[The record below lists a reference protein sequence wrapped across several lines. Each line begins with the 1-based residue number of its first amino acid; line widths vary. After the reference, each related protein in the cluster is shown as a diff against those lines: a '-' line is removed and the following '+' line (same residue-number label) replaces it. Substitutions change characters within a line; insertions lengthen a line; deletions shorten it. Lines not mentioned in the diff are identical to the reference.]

1 MNRFRSALIGAFVLG
16 GLLLFGGGLFLIG
29 DRRLLFVEQF
39 EINST
44 FGKVTGLQVGTSV
57 TVAGLAAGEVL
68 EVALPSG
75 PSDRF
80 RVRMRLREDVHH
92 LVRADSSAAVQT
104 DGIVGNAFIQISVG
118 TDASPQVTAGD
129 TITGIDPVEFA
140 DLIQE
145 GRDTF
150 RTVAQEVIGLQRTV
164 GGALAALTTTVE
176 TTNGVIEEVGRDA
189 AALTATSR
197 NLVEDVQGAVADARG
212 VVSDVRGGKG
222 SIGRLLTDDTL
233 YERLTGIGQEAEQ
246 TVRNLRET
254 TRNLRETTGRARAA
268 VDGFTAPNGTS
279 QQIAQTLQSTLTE
292 VQEVTSDLADGTEA
306 LKRNFL
312 FRGFFRQRGFF
323 DLDSISS
330 EAYQSGLLEGNDRTA
345 LRIWV
350 DAAVLFARNPDGTQQ
365 LTDEGRQRL
374 DSVMADLVRYP
385 RDSPLIVEGYAD
397 ASEGGAPYLLSVDR
411 AQLVRTY
418 LLRRFRRQATLTD
431 IMGLSESAPGSP
443 RGDDRWS
450 GVALALFVRND
461 ALGQSGGVA
470 TR

>member
-68 EVALPSG
+68 EVTLPSG
-75 PSDRF
+75 PSDSF

-92 LVRADSSAAVQT
+92 LVRADSVAAVQT

-118 TDASPQVTAGD
+118 TDASPPVAAGD
-129 TITGIDPVEFA
+129 TITGIDPIEFA

-150 RTVAQEVIGLQRTV
+150 RVVAQEALGLQKTV
-164 GGALAALTTTVE
+164 GGTLAALTTTVE
-176 TTNGVIEEVGRDA
+176 TTNGVIEAVGRDA
-189 AALTATSR
+189 AALTATSAR
-197 NLVEDVQGAVADARG
+197 LVTDVQGAVADARG
-212 VVSDVRGGKG
+212 VVNDVRNGQG
-222 SIGRLLTDDTL
+222 SIGQLLTDDTL
-233 YERLTGIGQEAEQ
+233 YDRLTGIGSEAEQ

-254 TRNLRETTGRARAA
+254 TDRARIA
-268 VDGFTAPNGTS
+268 VEGFTAPNGTS
-279 QQIAQTLQSTLTE
+279 QQLTQTLRNTLAE
-292 VQEVTSDLADGTEA
+292 VQEVTSDLAEGTEA

-323 DLDSISS
+323 DLDTISS
-330 EAYQSGLLEGNDRTA
+330 QAYQSGILEGADRTA

-350 DAAVLFARNPDGTQQ
+350 DAAVLFTRNPEGTEQ
-365 LTDEGRQRL
+365 LTDEGRRRL
-374 DSVMADLVRYP
+374 DSVMADFVRYP

-397 ASEGGAPYLLSVDR
+397 ASEGGAPYLVSVDR
-411 AQLVRTY
+411 AQLVREY
-418 LLRRFRRQATLTD
+418 LLGRFRRQATLTD

-443 RGDDRWS
+443 RGDGRWS
-450 GVALALFVRND
+450 GIALALFVSND
-461 ALGQSGGVA
+461 AL
-470 TR
+470 

>member
-1 MNRFRSALIGAFVLG
+1 MNRMRSALIGAFVLG

-68 EVALPSG
+68 EVTLPSG
-75 PSDRF
+75 PSDSF

-92 LVRADSSAAVQT
+92 LVRADSVAAVQT

-118 TDASPQVTAGD
+118 TDASPPVAAGD
-129 TITGIDPVEFA
+129 TITGIDPIEFA

-150 RTVAQEVIGLQRTV
+150 RVVAQEALGLQKTV
-164 GGALAALTTTVE
+164 GGTLAALTTTVE
-176 TTNGVIEEVGRDA
+176 TTNGVIEAVGRDA
-189 AALTATSR
+189 AALTATSAR
-197 NLVEDVQGAVADARG
+197 LVTDVQGAVADARG
-212 VVSDVRGGKG
+212 VVNDVRNGQG
-222 SIGRLLTDDTL
+222 SIGQLLTDDTL
-233 YERLTGIGQEAEQ
+233 YDRLTGIGSEAEQ

-254 TRNLRETTGRARAA
+254 TDRARIA
-268 VDGFTAPNGTS
+268 VEGFTAPNGTS
-279 QQIAQTLQSTLTE
+279 QQLTQTLRNTLAE
-292 VQEVTSDLADGTEA
+292 VQEVTSDLAEGTEA

-323 DLDSISS
+323 DLDTISS
-330 EAYQSGLLEGNDRTA
+330 QAYQSGILEGADRTA

-350 DAAVLFARNPDGTQQ
+350 DAAVLFTRSPDGAEQ
-365 LTDEGRQRL
+365 LTDEGRRRL
-374 DSVMADLVRYP
+374 DSVMADFVRYP

-397 ASEGGAPYLLSVDR
+397 ASEGGAPYLVSVDR
-411 AQLVRTY
+411 AQLVREY
-418 LLRRFRRQATLTD
+418 LLGRFRRQATLTD

-443 RGDDRWS
+443 RCQP
-450 GVALALFVRND
+450 A
-461 ALGQSGGVA
+461 
-470 TR
+470 

>member
-1 MNRFRSALIGAFVLG
+1 MNRMRGALIGAFVLG

-44 FGKVTGLQVGTSV
+44 FGKVTGLQVGTTV
-57 TVAGLAAGEVL
+57 TVAGLTAGEVMDIT
-68 EVALPSG
+68 LPSR

-80 RVRMRLREDVHH
+80 RVRMRLREDIHH
-92 LVRADSSAAVQT
+92 LVRADSVAGVQT

-118 TDASPQVTAGD
+118 TDDSPPVAPEG
-129 TITGIDPVEFA
+129 TITGIDPIEFA

-150 RTVAQEVIGLQRTV
+150 RTVAQEVVDLTDNVAGT
-164 GGALAALTTTVE
+164 LAALTVTVE
-176 TTNGVIEEVGRDA
+176 TTNGVIADVGRDA
-189 AALTATSR
+189 ATLTATSVR
-197 NLVEDVQGAVADARG
+197 VVEDVRDTIADARS
-212 VVSDVRGGKG
+212 VVNDVRSGQG

-233 YERLTGIGQEAEQ
+233 YDRLTGIGREAEQ

-254 TRNLRETTGRARAA
+254 TDRARAA

-279 QQIAQTLQSTLTE
+279 QQIAQTLRNTLTE

-323 DLDSISS
+323 DLDAISS
-330 EAYQSGLLEGNDRTA
+330 QAYQSGILEGRDRTA
-345 LRIWV
+345 LRIWI
-350 DAAVLFARNPDGTQQ
+350 DAAVLFTRNPDGTEQ
-365 LTDEGRQRL
+365 LTDEGRRRL

-397 ASEGGAPYLLSVDR
+397 ASEGVAPYLISVDR
-411 AQLVRTY
+411 AQIVRDY
-418 LLRRFRRQATLTD
+418 LLGRFRRQATLTD
-431 IMGLSESAPGSP
+431 IMALSNSAPGSP
-443 RGDDRWS
+443 RGDDQWS
-450 GVALALFVRND
+450 GVVLALFVSNE
-461 ALGQSGGVA
+461 ALTRSGGA
-470 TR
+470 AAP